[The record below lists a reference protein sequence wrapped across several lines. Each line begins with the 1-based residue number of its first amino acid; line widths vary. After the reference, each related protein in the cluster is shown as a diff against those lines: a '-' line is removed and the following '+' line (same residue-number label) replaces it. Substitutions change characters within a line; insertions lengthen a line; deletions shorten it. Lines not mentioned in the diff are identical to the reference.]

1 MPICILF
8 HIPAPRYGHIVT
20 RDGFS
25 LGGLVYTI
33 KIGIPNMFSGFD
45 EVKRGINTIEENYS
59 IHSRSIFRV
68 VLGVFR
74 AAMVVYRAVLIG
86 YRLLLMVY
94 RPVKVVL
101 RVVQVV
107 YRTVLLDFLVV
118 VVSQCGL

>member
-45 EVKRGINTIEENYS
+45 EVKRGINTIEENKLQ
-59 IHSRSIFRV
+59 HSF
-68 VLGVFR
+68 
-74 AAMVVYRAVLIG
+74 
-86 YRLLLMVY
+86 
-94 RPVKVVL
+94 
-101 RVVQVV
+101 QVN
-107 YRTVLLDFLVV
+107 F
-118 VVSQCGL
+118 